1 MRSFALASLA
11 SVALAAN
18 PTVNFFMPGLG
29 EMGAGADP
37 DASIVKANPS
47 TTVMALA
54 CPTNVDET
62 ECGWGQQDLTVT
74 VMGTTKFAFD
84 MEMVSGSL
92 ECNGKGDMT
101 CTAVIPQEFT
111 DEGDI
116 FTAGTDGKATG
127 TTVYPSSQVSFVT
140 ATVTAGADKL
150 TGGSDDASKT
160 SAKETTA
167 KETGTAKETASTSQ
181 STLAT
186 SAASTGAT
194 PSSSGSTP
202 TNSNAP
208 PESSGAASRFGMD
221 SAALIAMV
229 GVAAV
234 HVL

>member
-1 MRSFALASLA
+1 MRSAALASMA
-11 SVALAAN
+11 AVALAAN

-29 EMGAGADP
+29 EIGAGADP
-37 DASIVKANPS
+37 NASIVKANPS

-54 CPTNVDET
+54 CPTNVDEN
-62 ECGWGQQDLTVT
+62 ECAWGQQDLTVT

-84 MEMVSGSL
+84 IEMMSASM

-101 CTAVIPQEFT
+101 CTAILPQEFT
-111 DEGDI
+111 DEGDM
-116 FTAGTDGKATG
+116 FTSGNDGKATG
-127 TTVYPSSQVSFVT
+127 TTVYPSSEVSFVT

-150 TGGSDDASKT
+150 SGGSDDASKT
-160 SAKETTA
+160 TAKETTA
-167 KETGTAKETASTSQ
+167 KETGTAAQSQ
-181 STLAT
+181 STLST

-194 PSSSGSTP
+194 PSSSGSEA
-202 TNSNAP
+202 TNTNAP
-208 PESSGAASRFGMD
+208 PESTGAASRFGMD